1 MTLLPDEIIKG
12 LLLLL
17 AKGAGWLTLCGL
29 IRWTLPAIKLSWRLA
44 LSSLILLTIAGLLP
58 ALWTWTLPAPIP
70 ALQTNTPTISEL
82 TTLSA
87 EASTSAVPVSTPPA
101 PPRRTLDRPWQ
112 HWLAMLWLG
121 GTGGLVLWLLTGFRT
136 AHSWIRQAMPLTDPA
151 WHQSLVEIC
160 RQASLRRIPR
170 LLINPDIPGPCV
182 AGCFRPVLLLP
193 ACCREWDGETRSV
206 VLQHEVAH
214 LRRGDPTHAL
224 VRSLALTIHWL
235 NPLVWLAVSRS
246 RHAEEMAADA
256 AVLASGIP
264 PGRYATTLLFIA
276 RSCQFTNPTPLVTA
290 MAHSSNLELRIRQLL
305 RRSPPPQC
313 PLRFAAAGIGFTF
326 LTAAFI
332 GCSTVQRES
341 PNWTLPGAP
350 TPIASIDGAEQVVLT
365 DNKSLSPTFSQR
377 ETPFTAAALPG
388 KTYRLRLNLKHPDA
402 FLEITASPE

>member
-58 ALWTWTLPAPIP
+58 ALWTWTLPAPLP
-70 ALQTNTPTISEL
+70 ALQTKAAISEL
-82 TTLSA
+82 TTLST

-214 LRRGDPTHAL
+214 LRRGDPPHAL

-235 NPLVWLAVSRS
+235 NRLVWLAVSRS